1 MREACYSAN
10 VALSRSLLIA
20 LLCLVV
26 IASPVGAHLH
36 LCFDGQ
42 EPAASLHLID
52 DGMHHPGGGLDR
64 PHHDAEVNVDTHGL
78 PKLDKYATFAAAR
91 VMVWLPFASYAEV
104 GISAQQAF
112 LPATVLRNQDPR
124 TLAVQLKSVE
134 QH

>member
-1 MREACYSAN
+1 MREACYSAS
-10 VALSRSLLIA
+10 VTRPRSLLIA

-52 DGMHHPGGGLDR
+52 DGMHHPDSGLDR

-91 VMVWLPFASYAEV
+91 VMVWLLLGPAPSVRVARARARRRPRDRPRSY
-104 GISAQQAF
+104 
-112 LPATVLRNQDPR
+112 LRPLTRAPPR
-124 TLAVQLKSVE
+124 
-134 QH
+134 